1 MARMTSGSGAL
12 FQEGPVGGTGR
23 IIELEN
29 QSQVEAMRRNIQKGT
44 DLEGRA
50 VLWREIPKEQE
61 SFYMNPGGFSIRQAD
76 GTYLG
81 AEGSSVNMAAIT
93 QPDVPSP
100 AELERL
106 GMAQG
111 WRRAMS
117 PAEWL
122 GFQGVEGFINPST
135 GTQSTGG
142 MIGQQEL
149 GSVQSTDDPLS
160 LRTNVATS
168 GDQQILN
175 SVLQGEII
183 ATSELAQIGD
193 GAIREQAANQLA
205 KNIVTS
211 YSTADPDTLNKWLR
225 EIYSQFITGEGALSF
240 DEWTTA
246 AGMTAVGVGATTGS
260 TAMYAPDGTRVM
272 VQNDLLSQFQK
283 DNPTYT
289 LTPLSEEELELEGGI
304 QDPSASETMLGKGT
318 LETGDPDL
326 QEFPTDA
333 SRNSLFEQL
342 EALGQTGKNFTHTSA
357 LDEITSVF
365 TGNYAN
371 FPGWSDTGRPDNE
384 FRSWLSDLYLGMSS
398 DRRSILGT
406 LFPEAQHGF
415 DGLPNRVSTDPLD
428 TVSTGPL
435 DSRAPGIE
443 GFFPY
448 GDPSERRVFSDVY
461 GGFVGGLPGSQIPAV
476 AQALKAAGDPLRTQ
490 FWMQQPDLPFISPTG
505 GYDAQNAAVDFL
517 NSLMQGT
524 GNILQGP
531 ELGGA
536 LSNIAS
542 ALTGN
547 PDMLGI
553 GALGMEGSAQSQLYD
568 RFKTLGAQRKAFEQ
582 PFLLSTVGAPEKR
595 SALQDAISRAATQ
608 FEYKYP
614 GGVPIEGGTGTQ
626 NFLPWAISQN
636 LLGIQD
642 LLPSL
647 APGNMYPR

>member
-81 AEGSSVNMAAIT
+81 AEGSNVNMAAID
-93 QPDVPSP
+93 QSDIPNQE
-100 AELERL
+100 ELLRL
-106 GMAQG
+106 GIAQG
-111 WRRAMS
+111 WNRAMS
-117 PAEWL
+117 PTEWL
-122 GFQGVEGFINPST
+122 GIQGREGFANPLT
-135 GTQSTGG
+135 GQ
-142 MIGQQEL
+142 M
-149 GSVQSTDDPLS
+149 
-160 LRTNVATS
+160 TNVPAGTS

-175 SVLQGEII
+175 SVLQGKII

-289 LTPLSEEELELEGGI
+289 LTPLSEEELGQEGGPNI
-304 QDPSASETMLGKGT
+304 LDPSAPETMLGKDT
-318 LETGDPDL
+318 LETEDPKL
-326 QEFPTDA
+326 QQFSTDA

-428 TVSTGPL
+428 TVSTDPL

>member
-81 AEGSSVNMAAIT
+81 AEGSNVNMAAID
-93 QPDVPSP
+93 QSDIPNQE
-100 AELERL
+100 ELLRL
-106 GMAQG
+106 GIAQG
-111 WRRAMS
+111 WNRAMS
-117 PAEWL
+117 PTEWL
-122 GFQGVEGFINPST
+122 GIQGREGFANPLT
-135 GTQSTGG
+135 GQ
-142 MIGQQEL
+142 M
-149 GSVQSTDDPLS
+149 
-160 LRTNVATS
+160 TNVPAGTS

-175 SVLQGEII
+175 SVLQGKII

-289 LTPLSEEELELEGGI
+289 LTPLSEEELGQEGGPNI
-304 QDPSASETMLGKGT
+304 LDPSAPETMLGKDT
-318 LETGDPDL
+318 LETEDPKL
-326 QEFPTDA
+326 QQFSTDA

-384 FRSWLSDLYLGMSS
+384 FRSWLSDLYIGMSS

-428 TVSTGPL
+428 TVSTDPL

>member
-23 IIELEN
+23 IIQLEN
-29 QSQVEAMRRNIQKGT
+29 QSQVEAMRRDIRNGT

-50 VLWREIPKEQE
+50 VLWQEIPQDQE

-81 AEGSSVNMAAIT
+81 AEGSSVNMADID
-93 QPDVPSP
+93 QSDVPDQ

-111 WRRAMS
+111 WNRPMS

-175 SVLQGEII
+175 SVLQGKII

-211 YSTADPDTLNKWLR
+211 YSTADPDTLNKWLM
-225 EIYSQFITGEGALSF
+225 EIYSQFITGKGALSF
-240 DEWTTA
+240 DEWSTA
-246 AGMTAVGVGATTGS
+246 AGMTAGVPTVTGKTTVYFNDGTNELVDDSELTAFVAANAGRGATTDRDRYSPANIMG
-260 TAMYAPDGTRVM
+260 A
-272 VQNDLLSQFQK
+272 
-283 DNPTYT
+283 
-289 LTPLSEEELELEGGI
+289 
-304 QDPSASETMLGKGT
+304 
-318 LETGDPDL
+318 GDPDFS
-326 QEFPTDA
+326 ETAIDP

-342 EALGQTGKNFTHTSA
+342 ESIGKSGRGYTHNSA
-357 LDEITSVF
+357 LDQIASDF

-406 LFPEAQHGF
+406 LFLESQHGV
-415 DGLPNRVSTDPLD
+415 DSLPDTVSTDPLD
-428 TVSTGPL
+428 TVSTDPL
-435 DSRAPGIE
+435 DPGAPGIE